1 MSIINFL
8 IHQVVGAEADDTEAE
23 FIRNLCEKK
32 SVTGDNL
39 LALLSPIIVEVSFSL
54 IIFMTIE
61 KQS

>member
-54 IIFMTIE
+54 IIFMPIK
-61 KQS
+61 KQC